1 MQRYEML
8 HKNNRMKAKNLL
20 LTLYQNEELLTT
32 VRKEILTAPFY
43 FTFHYANGHFYPQS
57 VLFPLRMCIAF

>member
-8 HKNNRMKAKNLL
+8 YKNNRMKAENLL

-32 VRKEILTAPFY
+32 VRKEILTAP
-43 FTFHYANGHFYPQS
+43 HSISLSIMQMDISIPN
-57 VLFPLRMCIAF
+57 L